1 MARIIEAK
9 AVISAEDRTGVVF
22 DKIAKKIDGL
32 AKSAKSAKAI
42 DDMSKALER
51 AKTQMEAIDKYANS
65 RSSFDFAQKKLKATQ
80 AAVEAHQAAMASIA
94 APNRGAAEAEQRR
107 LARAVDQASRAYEA
121 QKTAVFANR
130 AALERTGAPVKDAIS
145 HQARLRAAITATTA
159 AIDKQALKQER
170 REVVAQKLQR
180 GTAIAAGVIG
190 AGSKVGR
197 LSKSV
202 IEAAAE
208 FDTATLKQQAFQDI
222 PKAVQDSLLVPQAK
236 KIGQET
242 KFSNT
247 DVLKAQIKSM
257 QGLPAGF
264 GPQQKAETAVGI
276 TGAARTYAIAMEA
289 DLETSAEGIRSFLQ
303 TTNKD
308 ISTKEKAIAA
318 STRATNIM
326 VKTAKLGGLND
337 DDVQQ
342 FFKFGAGTGTAAGLS
357 DTTLGALAA
366 TGRQGGLR
374 GDELGVFTRAIAS
387 KLVAPTGKGMDALTA
402 AGIDYNQFTKMP
414 GGLSVANLQNLSK
427 RRFGKGFNDSQV
439 DRLDSVLDN
448 PEVVGNQEEFTKQ
461 VSEIIAESF
470 DKKKNGGTKAQD
482 SAKIAKMVS
491 DFHKLST
498 DSVDSE
504 GLLNAIM
511 TNPKMSIG
519 LLNAMFTDKHG
530 GKGSILASKWGEFQ
544 TNKQALDKVGE
555 TPNFA
560 KDIADKIM
568 GGFGGAVENFKG
580 SVENLKLSIG
590 QGIAP
595 AAQPAMNAAG
605 GVMDSM
611 SNLPGPVLGIGAGV
625 GAAGAVGGAGFFMS
639 KLMGGFGLS
648 ASAVA
653 LDGAA
658 AALTAAAASIGGGVA
673 GKAAAGA
680 AGAASTAAGGG
691 VWAAG
696 AAAAPWLAGAAGII
710 GGLGAMRL
718 ATQNSG
724 YEGMTSGERMR
735 QQRGGSM
742 RDMYAREWGYSGG
755 TPELSDTMKYG
766 TGVGG
771 DKSSNVSV
779 TGDVNG
785 KIEGRFEVVPGSAFL
800 SLVESVKQSVIEVK
814 GALRSAG
821 NGPGSTGRSSP
832 DAAAPN
838 TGTSGSW

>member
-1 MARIIEAK
+1 MAKIIEAK

-32 AKSAKSAKAI
+32 AKSAKSSKAI
-42 DDMSKALER
+42 DAMAKALER
-51 AKTQMEAIDKYANS
+51 AKAQMEAIDKYANS
-65 RSSFDFAQKKLKATQ
+65 RSSFDFAQKKLKAAQ
-80 AAVEAHQAAMASIA
+80 AAFEAQKAAMATIS
-94 APNRGAAEAEQRR
+94 APNRAAAEADQRR
-107 LARAVDQASRAYEA
+107 LARAVEQASRAYEA

-130 AALERTGAPVKDAIS
+130 AALERTGAPIKDAIS

-159 AIDKQALKQER
+159 AIDKQAQKQER
-170 REVVAQKLQR
+170 REILGQRLQR
-180 GTAIAAGVIG
+180 GTAIAAGVLG
-190 AGSKVGR
+190 AGAKVGR
-197 LSKSV
+197 MSKSV

-222 PKAVQDSLLVPQAK
+222 PKAVQDALLVPQAK

-276 TGAARTYAIAMEA
+276 TSAARNYAIAMEA

-326 VKTAKLGGLND
+326 VKAAKLGGLND

-387 KLVAPTGKGMDALTA
+387 KLVAPTGKGLDALTA

-414 GGLSVANLQNLSK
+414 GGLSVNNLQNLSK
-427 RRFGKGFNDSQV
+427 RRFGKGFNNSQV
-439 DRLDSVLDN
+439 DRLDDILDN
-448 PEVVGNQEEFTKQ
+448 PEIVSNREEFTKQ
-461 VSEIIAESF
+461 VSEIVAESF
-470 DKKKNGGTKAQD
+470 EKKKGGGTKAQD
-482 SAKIAKMVS
+482 SAKIAKMVG

-498 DSVDSE
+498 ESVDSE

-511 TNPKMSIG
+511 TNPKMSIA

-530 GKGSILASKWGEFQ
+530 GKGSILASKWAEFQ

-555 TPNFA
+555 TPTFA

-580 SVENLKLSIG
+580 SIENFKLSIG
-590 QGIAP
+590 QAIAP
-595 AAQPAMNAAG
+595 GAQPAMNAAG
-605 GVMDSM
+605 SVLDYLSG
-611 SNLPGPVLGIGAGV
+611 LPKPALGIGAGV
-625 GAAGAVGGAGFFMS
+625 GAVGAVGGAGLFMS

-658 AALTAAAASIGGGVA
+658 AALTSAATVMKGGSVKDVVKTAAP
-673 GKAAAGA
+673 AAAGA
-680 AGAASTAAGGG
+680 AGGGL
-691 VWAAG
+691 WAAG
-696 AAAAPWLAGAAGII
+696 AAALPWLGAAAAV
-710 GGLGAMRL
+710 GGSVL
-718 ATQNSG
+718 ALRGSVEDAG
-724 YEGMTSGERMR
+724 YVGLTSGERMR
-735 QQRGGSM
+735 RQRKGSM
-742 RDMYAREWGYSGG
+742 REMYAREWGYPTGMP
-755 TPELSDTMKYG
+755 TLTDTTTYG

-771 DKSSNVSV
+771 DKSVSV
-779 TGDVNG
+779 TGDVKG
-785 KIEGRFEVVPGSAFL
+785 EISGRFEVVPGSEL
-800 SLVESVKQSVIEVK
+800 ISLVESVKQMRIDVR
-814 GALRSAG
+814 GALKNAG

-832 DAAAPN
+832 DAGAPSV
-838 TGTSGSW
+838 GASGSW